1 MATIDLI
8 KSYLVGIG
16 FKVDEDSFNKANSS
30 MDNTEQ
36 NIKKFNESNQKGFSE
51 SSETLRDLFSLFN
64 TFSRGVSE
72 LTPGLRTP
80 FQNMINDILIL
91 AKLYTKFNEQIKKK
105 ADNSDIKTSNV
116 ETKGPA
122 TNQNTSESGA
132 KGLTAIP
139 KNELQNVNLVDQVLN
154 AKNATKELAEEGTA
168 NIIKFSLSAVTKF
181 ALVGTAIVGVVA
193 GIAKLVSGISNLAN
207 QDIENEKLSRQ
218 LWTTKENAK
227 EVDMAM
233 KTLNVSMQDL
243 WLSPTLLKQFNQ
255 LRQDSKELKLPR
267 EYTDNLKVIQGIGLE
282 FSRLKQLGSLA
293 FQWIGNYI
301 LKYAAGPLND
311 LRQTVRSFNEWI
323 IKNIPNAGKIIGSIL
338 GILFRMFSI
347 IVKIVVEVLKLTSP
361 IVGVIRLI
369 GNIGEAFDKLPGPV
383 KSALKVVAALIIAAT
398 FPIVGLL
405 ALLDDLMTYFKGG
418 KSVTGTFLD
427 KLGKGAAYLEEKVRN
442 LIAYL
447 KELKKEIMNSS
458 FVKGVQGALGSI
470 KAVFNDPSKN
480 DNLKNALSNANA
492 NVNNFSNTNMN
503 NKVSNYTTSSIRN
516 ESNAS
521 TTTQNSHNNVKNDN
535 KIYVYGGNDANVT
548 AKTVNKNLNGITLRS
563 LQGGY
568 S

>member
-30 MDNTEQ
+30 MDNAEQ

-80 FQNMINDILIL
+80 FQNMINDILVL
-91 AKLYTKFNEQIKKK
+91 VKLYSKFNEQIKKK
-105 ADNSDIKTSNV
+105 ADNSNIKTSNA
-116 ETKGPA
+116 ETKGPTA
-122 TNQNTSESGA
+122 NQNTSESGA
-132 KGLTAIP
+132 KGLATIP
-139 KNELQNVNLVDQVLN
+139 KNELQNVNLVEQVLN

-168 NIIKFSLSAVTKF
+168 NIVKFSLSAVTKF

-193 GIAKLVSGISNLAN
+193 GIAKLVSGISNLAK

-233 KTLNVSMQDL
+233 KTLGVSMQDL

-311 LRQTVRSFNEWI
+311 LRETVRSFNEWI
-323 IKNIPNAGKIIGSIL
+323 IKNIPNAGKVIG
-338 GILFRMFSI
+338 
-347 IVKIVVEVLKLTSP
+347 E
-361 IVGVIRLI
+361 IVGVLIKIVAIILKIGVALFKLASPIFGIIKLI
-369 GNIGEAFDKLPGPV
+369 GQINEEFDKLPEPTKKTI
-383 KSALKVVAALIIAAT
+383 KSIIAILVLLT
-398 FPIVGLL
+398 SPLLLIL
-405 ALLDDLMTYFKGG
+405 ALLDDVMTYFKGG

-516 ESNAS
+516 ESNSS
-521 TTTQNSHNNVKNDN
+521 TTTQNSHNSIKNDN
-535 KIYVYGGNDANVT
+535 KIYVYSGNDANVT

-568 S
+568 